1 MVIVEQALP
10 SDTYVYHRSQSWGR
24 QALAYWL
31 EADRGVWEVAVMRVR
46 NCEGG
51 AGTVGREE
59 RGDGGLESEVV
70 AVGQEDHSFFKIKL
84 FKNPES
90 SSSVRAPL

>member
-1 MVIVEQALP
+1 M
-10 SDTYVYHRSQSWGR
+10 YHRSQSWGR

-51 AGTVGREE
+51 AWTVGREE
-59 RGDGGLESEVV
+59 RGDGGLESEV
-70 AVGQEDHSFFKIKL
+70 GSWSEDHSFFKIKL
-84 FKNPES
+84 FKIPNPQAVLE
-90 SSSVRAPL
+90 LL